1 MHPKPIINKVLH
13 TYRDN
18 DVHYKEKAMWIQENC
33 LSKKYNTLIDNILEN
48 NQVGNFKIQITAN
61 EMLVILWFFKGFVSL
76 NFTGYI
82 Y

>member
-1 MHPKPIINKVLH
+1 
-13 TYRDN
+13 
-18 DVHYKEKAMWIQENC
+18 
-33 LSKKYNTLIDNILEN
+33 
-48 NQVGNFKIQITAN
+48 VGNFKIQITAN